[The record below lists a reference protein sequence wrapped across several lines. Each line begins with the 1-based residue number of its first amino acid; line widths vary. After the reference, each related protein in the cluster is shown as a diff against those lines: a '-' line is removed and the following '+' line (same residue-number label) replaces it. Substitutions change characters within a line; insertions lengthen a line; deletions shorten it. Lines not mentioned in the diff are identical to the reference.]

1 MLPGGMMPITQ
12 LIAMVR
18 STSPRQAVGLLAAM
32 PADRIPV
39 AVAELTTTDLVRL
52 LPAAGDDLRS
62 RLIGLLSTD
71 QLADLARAMPT
82 AEAVAMLNRLPAE
95 QVHAVADRL
104 PQPTVAALLTA
115 MPADRQTDL
124 LSVMRPQQAHAAWA
138 GTYQREVAEALAR
151 ANAEVSIPAN
161 APPGIVLV
169 QIFGWQITVA
179 ARCDDDGRVAVR
191 DAEDAAYRMRAN
203 AALAVTDY
211 QPATDVLDYCDEA
224 RRQGRPISAV
234 SWVDDRHDGFL
245 KRALVSLVH

>member
-18 STSPRQAVGLLAAM
+18 STPPRQAVGLLAAM

-39 AVAELTTTDLVRL
+39 VVAELTTADLIRL
-52 LPAAGDDLRS
+52 LPAASGDLRA
-62 RLIGLLSTD
+62 RLMGLLSTE
-71 QLADLARAMPT
+71 QLADLVRALPT
-82 AEAVAMLNRLPAE
+82 AEAVDMLSKLPLD
-95 QVHAVADRL
+95 QVRAVADRL
-104 PQPTVAALLTA
+104 PQPTLAALLSALPTEI
-115 MPADRQTDL
+115 QTEL
-124 LSVMRPQQAHAAWA
+124 LSVMRPQQAQAAWA

-151 ANAEVSIPAN
+151 ANAEVSIPAD

-169 QIFGWQITVA
+169 QLFGWQITVA
-179 ARCDDDGRVAVR
+179 ARRDDDGRVAVR
-191 DAEDAAYRMRAN
+191 DAEDAAYRLRAN

-234 SWVDDRHDGFL
+234 GWVDNRHDGYL
-245 KRALVSLVH
+245 KRALVSLVQ